1 MVLIQLGRAGDIINV
16 LPLAYSLSR
25 KLGRINWV
33 VSMEHADILEGV
45 SYVNPIL
52 WNGNQ
57 DTLPAAIRFYGN
69 TAPLVTQAFLNPD
82 SRRLTS
88 SFALEQW
95 RYAGALDERDK
106 WPLLFDQRNPER
118 EAALVASVLS
128 RRNPDRPLVLVAT
141 TSISTPYRH
150 ANKLLATIRGLD
162 VDVIDMNDV
171 RAHRIYDLLAL
182 YDAADCLVTVDTMH
196 LHLARA
202 SHCPVVALL
211 NDGWRG
217 AVPTP
222 QTVAHWRYAE
232 LGDDLLEVVAAV
244 EGQLSRKVSS
254 LATVIHTYPQAHTDR
269 HFKAMATHP
278 PDAIRAVFNH
288 RPKVKEMLALGLKAG
303 KDSVAFT
310 NDDTGF
316 LPDTAARIMAHVEKF
331 DFGCSR
337 RPPEPEVH
345 CGREIFFF
353 KSDWLKAHWD
363 EVPECYWTVQKP
375 DLLLLRWMR
384 RLRGTETTWANLTL
398 DFAPVEIPSG
408 LITHEPHPSHW
419 DCDAVIHSV
428 EGQHNE
434 ALWAEVN

>member
-16 LPLAYSLSR
+16 LPLAFSLSR

-33 VSMEHADILEGV
+33 VSMEHAGILDGV
-45 SYVNPIL
+45 SYVNPLL

-57 DTLPAAIRFYGN
+57 DTLPAAVRFYGN
-69 TAPLVTQAFLNPD
+69 AQPLVTQAFLNPD

-95 RYAGALDERDK
+95 RYAGALGERDK
-106 WPLLFDQRNPER
+106 WPLLFDQRDTARER
-118 EAALVASVLS
+118 TIVTSERA

-162 VDVIDMNDV
+162 ADVIDLSDV
-171 RAHRIYDLLAL
+171 RAYRIYDLIAL
-182 YDAADCLVTVDTMH
+182 YDIADCLVTVDTAH

-202 SHCPVVALL
+202 SQCPVVALL

-232 LGDDLLEVVAAV
+232 LGDDLSPVVQAV
-244 EGQLSRKVSS
+244 EQQLSRKVSS
-254 LATVIHTYPQAHTDR
+254 LATVIHTWPQGHIDR

-278 PDAIRAVFNH
+278 ADTIRAVFNH
-288 RPKVKEMLALGLKAG
+288 RPKVKEMLALGLKTG
-303 KDSVAFT
+303 KDAVCFT

-316 LPDTAARIMAHVEKF
+316 LPDTEARIMAHAQKW

-337 RPPEPEVH
+337 RPRVPTHV
-345 CGREIFFF
+345 GREIFWF

-363 EVPECYWTVQKP
+363 ELPECYWTVHCP
-375 DLLLLRWMR
+375 DLIFTRFLR
-384 RLRGTETTWANLTL
+384 RLRGIETTMANLEY
-398 DFAPVEIPSG
+398 DFAPVEVPAGIIS
-408 LITHEPHPSHW
+408 HEDHPSHW
-419 DCDAVIHSV
+419 NTEEVLNSKEAIENARMWR
-428 EGQHNE
+428 EG
-434 ALWAEVN
+434 